1 MNIHGKC
8 AFKRAH
14 THARTHKER
23 RMRLSPPGWR
33 EFFRDKPGN
42 CVAQFPSAPISDSSR
57 ARFSLR
63 FDKGGRES
71 GFE

>member
-42 CVAQFPSAPISDSSR
+42 CVAQFPLADF
-57 ARFSLR
+57 RFLESLILLAIR
-63 FDKGGRES
+63 QGRE
-71 GFE
+71 GVGV